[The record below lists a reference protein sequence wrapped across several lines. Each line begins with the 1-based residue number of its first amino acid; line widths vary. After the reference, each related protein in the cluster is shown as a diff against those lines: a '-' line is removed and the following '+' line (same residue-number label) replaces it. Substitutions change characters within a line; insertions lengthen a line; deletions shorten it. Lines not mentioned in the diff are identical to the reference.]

1 MKKLWESGRQKNTTD
16 PLIWKFLAANDA
28 ALDNIF
34 LPYDIEG
41 TLAHAKVL
49 VKAKVLTRKEGE
61 QVRQAL
67 RKLQE
72 KTIKGKVRVRTQ
84 DEDCH
89 TVIESYLTQT
99 LGAIG
104 KKIQTGRSRNDQALT
119 MIRLYMRDKAEKVS
133 DEVANLKTVLS
144 HLAKKYGRTMMPGYS
159 HSQKAMPITV
169 GTYFKS
175 FSDELTDD
183 LRLLT
188 SVMLILNQ
196 SPLGSAAGFGL
207 PIKWPRK
214 IAAKELDFSKVQDNP
229 IYCQASRGKFEQMFI
244 FALEMLAQ
252 TLGRLASDMIMFTM
266 QEFKFFS
273 LPDEFTTGS
282 SLMPHKKNYDLF
294 ELSRATRASITAA
307 GLEIGLCRF
316 NLISG
321 YHRDLQ
327 RTKEPL
333 VKASNEIM
341 LLVKVLMLALKH
353 LKVNEDNLKKAISPE
368 MHSTAEALKM
378 ALKGVPFREAYQTV
392 KERLYN
398 NP

>member
-1 MKKLWESGRQKNTTD
+1 M
-16 PLIWKFLAANDA
+16 
-28 ALDNIF
+28 
-34 LPYDIEG
+34 
-41 TLAHAKVL
+41 AHAKVL
-49 VKAKVLTRKEGE
+49 VKAKVLTNKEGE
-61 QVRQAL
+61 QIKRAL
-67 RKLQE
+67 KKLEE

-99 LGAIG
+99 LGAVG

-119 MIRLYMRDKAEKVS
+119 MIRLYMRDKAEEFS
-133 DEVANLKTVLS
+133 NEVTNLKAVLS
-144 HLAKKYGRTMMPGYS
+144 HLAKKYERTVMPGYS

-169 GTYFKS
+169 KMYFES

-183 LRLLT
+183 LQLLK
-188 SVMLILNQ
+188 SVMAILNQ

-207 PIKWPRK
+207 PIKWPRQ
-214 IAAKELDFSKVQDNP
+214 IAAKELGFSKVQENP

-244 FALEMLAQ
+244 FSLEMLAQ
-252 TLGRLASDMIMFTM
+252 TLGRLSSDMVMFTM
-266 QEFKFFS
+266 QEFRFFS

-307 GLEIGLCRF
+307 GLETGLCRF

-333 VKASNEIM
+333 IKAVNEIM
-341 LLVKVLMLALKH
+341 LLVKVLTIALEH
-353 LKVNEDNLKKAISPE
+353 LSVNEEQLKKAISPE
-368 MHSTAEALKM
+368 MNSTAEVLKM
-378 ALKGVPFREAYQTV
+378 ALEGIPFREAYQRIKNVLMSV
-392 KERLYN
+392 K
-398 NP
+398 